1 MVNFIISKK
10 IFQLKIHYNQKKLIA
25 KFSKYFIKIFF
36 FDEKIIILYKTDPI
50 EEFFSKL
57 IRQFLIVKNK
67 AYS

>member
-10 IFQLKIHYNQKKLIA
+10 IFQDSLQSKKT
-25 KFSKYFIKIFF
+25 YRKIFKIF
-36 FDEKIIILYKTDPI
+36 NEKIIILYITEYI

-57 IRQFLIVKNK
+57 IRHFLIVKNK